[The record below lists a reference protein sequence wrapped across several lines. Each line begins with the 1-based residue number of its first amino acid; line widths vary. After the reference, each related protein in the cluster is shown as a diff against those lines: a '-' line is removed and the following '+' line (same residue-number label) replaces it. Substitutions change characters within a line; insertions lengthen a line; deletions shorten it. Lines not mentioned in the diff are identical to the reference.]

1 MHPTRYQFGA
11 LSKRDDY
18 DAGDDIYDDVEEGSV
33 DNAYDDADNNEYV
46 DKIMSIDDED
56 YDDVNGSGDYSY
68 STTST
73 TTTTTTTSTSTMTTT
88 TTTTTA
94 RSTSTMP
101 TDDEDL
107 IAEGSGMAA
116 EIGSGD
122 GSPIEDDDDNN
133 VDSHEGSGDYQVQP
147 PPSVV
152 TQLSPQEIDTKRRAF
167 YHLHEA
173 DLFRLDTTCK
183 TQFISAPQIFRAKIM

>member
-1 MHPTRYQFGA
+1 
-11 LSKRDDY
+11 
-18 DAGDDIYDDVEEGSV
+18 
-33 DNAYDDADNNEYV
+33 
-46 DKIMSIDDED
+46 
-56 YDDVNGSGDYSY
+56 
-68 STTST
+68 
-73 TTTTTTTSTSTMTTT
+73 
-88 TTTTTA
+88 
-94 RSTSTMP
+94 MP

-122 GSPIEDDDDNN
+122 GSSTEDADDDDTR
-133 VDSHEGSGDYQVQP
+133 VDSYEGSGDQV
-147 PPSVV
+147 
-152 TQLSPQEIDTKRRAF
+152 SPQEIDTKRRAF